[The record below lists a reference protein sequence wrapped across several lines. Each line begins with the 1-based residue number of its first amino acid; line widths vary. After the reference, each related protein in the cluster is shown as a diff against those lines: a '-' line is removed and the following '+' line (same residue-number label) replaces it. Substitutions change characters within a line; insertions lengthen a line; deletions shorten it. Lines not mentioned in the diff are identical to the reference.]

1 MSEDRRPVGWGIV
14 GFGWVAQD
22 YMAPA
27 IAEADDRLVA
37 VADPDPMARR
47 RAEAAGASAY
57 AELGTLAADPR
68 IEAVYVATPNHLHA
82 NAVTTLA
89 AAGKAVLCEKPMAT
103 NLADAERMAADCRR
117 AGVLYG
123 TAFDQRHHPAHRA
136 MREAIRDG
144 AIGRPSAV
152 RIVYACWVG
161 ADWADGAARENWRV
175 DAAKAG
181 GGALIDLAPHGL
193 DLVEFLLGSP
203 VAEIAAM
210 TQTRIQDY
218 AVDDGAVLI
227 GRTRE
232 GVLATLNV
240 AYNCPE
246 ALPRRRLEIV
256 GSTGMLVAENT
267 MGQDPGGR
275 VTRIDGATGAS
286 TPLPIPDADVSPF
299 LNQVRAFGA
308 ALRSGASGEF
318 SARRD
323 LHTMALIATAYAS
336 AGSKRGSPLPW
347 GEGQGEGRALSGE
360 DDSLTPTFSV
370 RERERVEPT

>member
-1 MSEDRRPVGWGIV
+1 MAGDHSIGWGIV

-27 IAEADDRLVA
+27 IAGAGDRLVA
-37 VADPDPMARR
+37 VADPDPAARL
-47 RAEAAGASAY
+47 RAEAAGATACDDV
-57 AELGTLAADPR
+57 AALAADPR
-68 IEAVYVATPNHLHA
+68 VDAVYVATPNHLHA
-82 NAVTTLA
+82 DAVAVLA

-103 NLADAERMAADCRR
+103 NLADARRMAAACRR
-117 AGVLYG
+117 AGTLYG

-136 MREAIRDG
+136 MRDAIRG
-144 AIGRPSAV
+144 GTIGRPSAV

-161 ADWADGAARENWRV
+161 ADWADGAARENWRI

-193 DLVEFLLGSP
+193 DLVEFLLSSP
-203 VAEIAAM
+203 VVEIAAM
-210 TQTRIQDY
+210 MQTRIQDY

-227 GRTRE
+227 GRTGD

-246 ALPRRRLEIV
+246 TLPRRRLEVV
-256 GSTGMLVAENT
+256 GSMGMLVAEDT

-275 VTRIDGATGAS
+275 VTRIDGVTGAS
-286 TPLPIPDADVSPF
+286 APLPVTDADASPF

-308 ALRSGASGEF
+308 AMRSGDWAEF
-318 SARRD
+318 SAERD
-323 LHTMALIATAYAS
+323 LHTMALIEAAYAS
-336 AGSKRGSPLPW
+336 SGPRRGSPLPW
-347 GEGQGEGRALSGE
+347 GEGQGEGGAPSGE
-360 DDSLTPTFSV
+360 GDPLTPTLSL